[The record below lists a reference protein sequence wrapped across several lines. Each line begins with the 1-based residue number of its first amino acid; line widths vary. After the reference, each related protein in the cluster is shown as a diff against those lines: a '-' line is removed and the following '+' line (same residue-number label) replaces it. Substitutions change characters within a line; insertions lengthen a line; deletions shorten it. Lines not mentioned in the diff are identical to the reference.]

1 MEVFFIFCRMPIF
14 IPAMRVIK
22 SSVLVFSLLLVFF
35 SCQDKP
41 KKGFFS
47 EPHVNVDLDAIKK
60 RGYINVLVD
69 NNSTSY
75 FIYKGVPM
83 GYEYELLQFLAK
95 ELEVELKIKVTSGI
109 ERAIEQLN
117 SGEGDILAF
126 PLTIN
131 KERKKYITF
140 TKPHFNTYQV
150 LVQRKPDN
158 WRSLSYR
165 QLNDSLIRDVSELV
179 GKEIHVISGTTH
191 GMRLENLSE
200 EIGADIIIKKD
211 SITPETESLIRKVAM
226 GEIDYTV
233 ADHMLA
239 QVNAA
244 YYDNLDVSLVLSL
257 PRQIAWAVRTNSTQL
272 ESSIN
277 TWLTKIKKEATFMV
291 IYNRYFKSPRT
302 SLMRMQ
308 SDYSSLGGRQLSPY
322 DDLIKAGADSLG
334 WDWRLLASLVYQE
347 SHFIP
352 TGESWAGARG
362 LMQLMPQTAKHFG
375 ATNLNDPVQS
385 MKAGVGYLR
394 YLDKYWSK
402 KVPDPGERLKFMLA
416 SYNAGLSHIIDAYR
430 LAEKYGKD
438 PKRWSGNVEVL
449 LLSKSNP
456 KYYRDPVVSVGYC
469 KCEEPV
475 NYIKEILHRYE
486 QYKLHIDA

>member
-1 MEVFFIFCRMPIF
+1 MEIFLFRRRIPIF
-14 IPAMRVIK
+14 IPAMRRFNLIFF
-22 SSVLVFSLLLVFF
+22 LTGLFLAIF
-35 SCQDKP
+35 SCQGP
-41 KKGFFS
+41 EKKGFYS
-47 EPHVNVDLDAIKK
+47 EPQVNIDLDEIKK

-83 GYEYELLQFLAK
+83 GYEYELLQLLAK
-95 ELEVELKIKVTSGI
+95 DIGVDLKIKVTSGI

-117 SGEGDILAF
+117 NGEGDILAF

-140 TKPHFNTYQV
+140 TKPQFNTYQV
-150 LVQRKPDN
+150 LVQRKPKD
-158 WRSLSYR
+158 WRKLPYK
-165 QLNDSLIRDVSELV
+165 QVNDSLVRDLNELV
-179 GKEIHVISGTTH
+179 GKKIFVIEGMTH
-191 GMRLENLSE
+191 EMRLEHLSE
-200 EIGADIIIKKD
+200 EIGADIDVVVD
-211 SITPETESLIRKVAM
+211 SVTAETESLIRKVAV

-257 PRQIAWAVRTNSTQL
+257 PQQIAWSVRTNSTKL
-272 ESSIN
+272 EAAVN
-277 TWLTKIKKEATFMV
+277 DWLTRIKKDATFMV
-291 IYNRYFKSPRT
+291 IYNRYYKSPRT

-308 SDYSSLGGRQLSPY
+308 SDFSSLGGRQLSPY
-322 DDLIKAGADSLG
+322 DDLIKEGAVKLG

-352 TGESWAGARG
+352 AGESWAGARG
-362 LMQLMPQTAKHFG
+362 LMQLMPETAKTFG
-375 ATNLNDPVQS
+375 ATNLNDPTQS
-385 MKAGVGYLR
+385 MKAGVGYLQ
-394 YLDKYWSK
+394 YLDRYWAK
-402 KVPDPGERLKFMLA
+402 KVPDKTERLKFILA
-416 SYNAGLSHIIDAYR
+416 SYNAGLSHIIDAYK

-438 PKRWSGNVEVL
+438 PTKWEGNVELL
-449 LLSKSNP
+449 LLSKSDP
-456 KYYRDPVVSVGYC
+456 KYYRDSVVTVGYC

-475 NYIKEILHRYE
+475 NYIKEILERYD
-486 QYKLHIDA
+486 QYRLHIDS